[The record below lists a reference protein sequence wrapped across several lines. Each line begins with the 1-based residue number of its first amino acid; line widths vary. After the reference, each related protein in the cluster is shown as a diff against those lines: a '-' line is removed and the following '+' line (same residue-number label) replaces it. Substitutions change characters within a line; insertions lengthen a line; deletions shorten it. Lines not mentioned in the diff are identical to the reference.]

1 MTCSRQW
8 IDAYVDDELDP
19 STRWQVEQHLAGCES
34 CAALRAE
41 IAARH
46 EQFRTLAPY
55 YRAPERLRQS
65 VQAGLRAEA
74 AGPRR
79 WPWLAVAATV
89 LLAAGLVWAVRR
101 GRERE
106 LLAQEIVAS
115 HVRST
120 IGGRLIDVPS
130 SDRHTVRP
138 WFNGK
143 LDFSPEVKDL
153 AAEGF
158 PLAGGRVDY
167 VGGRTVAVLVYRR
180 GNHNID
186 LFLWPSDT
194 GGGSESQR
202 NGFTIVHW
210 TEGGMSAWAI
220 SDVAREELLRFRDA
234 QMADFSKKQ

>member
-1 MTCSRQW
+1 MNCSRQW
-8 IDAYVDDELDP
+8 IDAYVDDELDA
-19 STRWQVEQHLAGCES
+19 SVRWEVEQHLAGCEA
-34 CAALRAE
+34 CAGLRTQ
-41 IAARH
+41 IAARR
-46 EQFRTLAPY
+46 EQIRAAAPY

-65 VQAGLRAEA
+65 VHAALRAEA

-89 LLAAGLVWAVRR
+89 LLAVGVVWGVRR
-101 GRERE
+101 GGERD

-120 IGGRLIDVPS
+120 IGGRLVDVPS

-158 PLAGGRVDY
+158 PLSGGRVDY
-167 VGGRTVAVLVYRR
+167 VGGRTVAVLVYRS
-180 GNHNID
+180 GNHDID
-186 LFLWPSDT
+186 LYLWPAGT
-194 GGGSESQR
+194 GGDSETQR
-202 NGFTIVHW
+202 NGFTILHW
-210 TEGGMSAWAI
+210 TEGGMTAWAI

>member
-8 IDAYVDDELDP
+8 IDAYVDDELDA
-19 STRWQVEQHLAGCES
+19 SARWQVEQHLAGCEA
-34 CAALRAE
+34 CAGLRAQ
-41 IAARH
+41 IAARR
-46 EQFRTLAPY
+46 EQIRVAAPY
-55 YRAPERLRQS
+55 YRAPDRLRKS
-65 VQAGLRAEA
+65 VHTALRAEA

-79 WPWLAVAATV
+79 WPWLAVAATI
-89 LLAAGLVWAVRR
+89 LLAAGLVWGVRR
-101 GRERE
+101 GRDRD

-120 IGGRLIDVPS
+120 IGGRLVDVPS

-180 GNHNID
+180 GNHDID
-186 LFLWPSDT
+186 LYLWPSDS
-194 GGGSESQR
+194 GGDSETQR
-202 NGFTIVHW
+202 NGFTVLHW
-210 TEGGMSAWAI
+210 TDAGMSAWAI
-220 SDVAREELLRFRDA
+220 SDVAREELQRFRDLVRA
-234 QMADFSKKQ
+234 R